1 MINKEVIVI
10 GAGLAGSEA
19 AWQIANSGI
28 PVKLVEMRPI
38 KSTPAHHTGEFGEL
52 VCSNSFGA
60 LSPDRAAG
68 LLQKELRAFNSLIV
82 RIADKFAVPAGGAL
96 AVDRSKFSNA
106 LTEVLSNHPLIEI
119 KRIEQLDI
127 PSKENITI
135 LATGPLTSEKLFHK
149 IRDFTGIDACHFFDA
164 ASPIIY
170 GDTIDHEIA
179 FKASRYDKGDPAYF
193 NCPMNKKDYI
203 NFRNELIEGEQ
214 SNLKDFEKES
224 ANFFEACLPIE
235 EIARRGINTMR
246 YGPLKSIGL
255 WNPKW
260 GDLFNKENRLKKRPH
275 AIVQL
280 RKEDLEGKLL
290 NMVGFQTNLKWSE
303 QKRIFRMIPGLEKAE
318 FVRFGVM
325 HRNTFLESPKL
336 LLPTLQ
342 FIKRDTLFVAGQL
355 SGTEGYAA
363 AIAGGLLAG
372 INASL
377 IAKGKRAVTF
387 PDESMIGSL
396 MNFISNRNQVLSSHK
411 KNKFQPMPASFGLV
425 PELTQRIKD
434 KRLRYKAYQERSTET
449 LNEFKKILDSCFE
462 KDHLLTKI
470 N

>member
-1 MINKEVIVI
+1 LKVKEVIVI

-28 PVKLVEMRPI
+28 PVKLVEMRPS

-68 LLQKELRAFNSLIV
+68 LLQKELRVFNSLIV
-82 RIADKFAVPAGGAL
+82 LTADKFAVPAGGAL

-106 LTEVLSNHPLIEI
+106 LTEVLSTHPLIEI
-119 KRIEQLDI
+119 QRFEQLDL
-127 PSKENITI
+127 PSEENITI
-135 LATGPLTSEKLFHK
+135 LATGPLTSDKLSYR
-149 IRDFTGIDACHFFDA
+149 IRNFTGIDSCHFFDA

-170 GDTIDHEIA
+170 GDTINQDIV
-179 FKASRYDKGDPAYF
+179 FKASRYDKGDPAYM
-193 NCPMNKKDYI
+193 NCPMNKNEYI
-203 NFRNELIEGEQ
+203 KFRNELIEGEQ
-214 SNLKDFEKES
+214 AKVKDFEKES

-235 EIARRGINTMR
+235 EIASRGVDTMR
-246 YGPLKSIGL
+246 FGPLKSIGL
-255 WNPKW
+255 WNPRW
-260 GDLFNKENRLKKRPH
+260 GDLYDKENRLKKRPH

-342 FIKRDTLFVAGQL
+342 FMQRETLFAAGQIT
-355 SGTEGYAA
+355 GTEGYAA
-363 AIAGGLLAG
+363 AAAGGLIAG

-377 IAKGKRAVTF
+377 LARGKKPVTF
-387 PDESMIGSL
+387 PGESMIGSL
-396 MNFISNRNQVLSSHK
+396 INFISNRNKILSNQK

-425 PELTQRIKD
+425 PELNQRIND
-434 KRLRYKAYQERSTET
+434 KRLRYKAYQERSIET

-462 KDHLLTKI
+462 KEHLLIKI

>member
-1 MINKEVIVI
+1 LLEREVLVI

-19 AWQIANSGI
+19 AWQVANSGVR
-28 PVKLVEMRPI
+28 VKLVEMRPL

-68 LLQKELRAFNSLIV
+68 LLQKELRAFNSLILQT
-82 RIADKFAVPAGGAL
+82 ADKFAVPAGGAL

-106 LTEVLSNHPLIEI
+106 LTESLSKHPLIEI
-119 KRIEQLDI
+119 KRFEQLDL

-135 LATGPLTSEKLFHK
+135 LATGPLTADELANK
-149 IRDFTGIDACHFFDA
+149 IQFFTGIDACHFFDA

-170 GDTIDHEIA
+170 GDTIDKEIV
-179 FKASRYDKGDPAYF
+179 FKASRYDKGDPAYL
-193 NCPMNKKDYI
+193 NCPMNKNDYI
-203 NFRNELIEGEQ
+203 RFRNELLSGEQ
-214 SNLKDFEKES
+214 ADLKDFEKES

-235 EIARRGINTMR
+235 EIARRGDDTMR

-260 GDLFNKENRLKKRPH
+260 GNLFDKENRIKNRPH

-280 RKEDLEGKLL
+280 RMEDLEGKLL

-342 FIKRDTLFVAGQL
+342 FMKRKTLLAAGQIT
-355 SGTEGYAA
+355 GTEGYAA
-363 AIAGGLLAG
+363 AAAGGLLAG

-377 IAKGKRAVTF
+377 IANGKKPITF
-387 PDESMIGSL
+387 PSESMIGSL
-396 MNFISNRNQVLSSHK
+396 INFISNRNKILSNHK
-411 KNKFQPMPASFGLV
+411 NNKFQPMPASFGLV
-425 PELTQRIKD
+425 PKLTKNIKD
-434 KRLRYKAYQERSTET
+434 KRLRYKAYQERSSEAIYG
-449 LNEFKKILDSCFE
+449 FKQILESCFE
-462 KDHLLTKI
+462 KDQLLIK
-470 N
+470 NN